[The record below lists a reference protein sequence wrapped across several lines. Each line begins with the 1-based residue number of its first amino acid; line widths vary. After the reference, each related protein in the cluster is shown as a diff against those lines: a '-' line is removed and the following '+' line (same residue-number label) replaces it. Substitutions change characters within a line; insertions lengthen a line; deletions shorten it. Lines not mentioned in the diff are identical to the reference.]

1 MKILPK
7 RIDECSIFDVNYLN
21 SEDKNLYG
29 LYIASKYKNS
39 LILGKPKMNENVSIL
54 SDLLNKNAYATG
66 LLYFV
71 ENFDLSNDIN
81 KNDLLKDINVLLH
94 SRCEV
99 VNEKA
104 PLLTKIGNYPI
115 YEGENYILRGEGENK
130 IKETFDLKEDLNMDD
145 ITLDFLKNTD
155 KDERIRDYVVCPKC
169 KNVFEDDD
177 IVINYPNIPDDY
189 NGPVD
194 DKPDG
199 YSCPLCGYYTTD
211 EENFTNAYIED
222 LADAPNVDEYVPGY
236 SDYLKSLDEDDKP
249 LENTSEEYKRLDKE
263 LDKLIASNATDAE
276 LNDFLED
283 ASYNDN
289 ITNKEYTALVY
300 KAQDTRRIDEDG
312 TQAADIASKVDY
324 SFQSAPTPAEPKKKY
339 KPVEINELD
348 ENTYI
353 NLTGFIKDVD
363 GYYKRGNY
371 VLVKES
377 DTNKLKVINKNKLN
391 EVSEP
396 IYQVKGSDG
405 IVKYLDK
412 KLNEKFP
419 GRFEIKSGP
428 VDDAFGLVIKDNNNH
443 DAGDLIDVTDYINAL
458 MNYLGY
464 DKTDYE
470 IDYKKNN
477 LIMAIYNDK
486 QFISRDF
493 VNK

>member
-7 RIDECSIFDVNYLN
+7 RIDECSIVDVNYLN

-211 EENFTNAYIED
+211 EENFINAYIED
-222 LADAPNVDEYVPGY
+222 LADAPNVDEYVSGY
-236 SDYLKSLDEDDKP
+236 SDYLKSLE
-249 LENTSEEYKRLDKE
+249 
-263 LDKLIASNATDAE
+263 
-276 LNDFLED
+276 
-283 ASYNDN
+283 
-289 ITNKEYTALVY
+289 
-300 KAQDTRRIDEDG
+300 EDG

-486 QFISRDF
+486 QFIPRDF
-493 VNK
+493 INK

>member
-7 RIDECSIFDVNYLN
+7 RIDECSIVDVNYLN
-21 SEDKNLYG
+21 SKDKNLYG

-222 LADAPNVDEYVPGY
+222 LADAPNVDEYVSGY
-236 SDYLKSLDEDDKP
+236 SDYLKSLE
-249 LENTSEEYKRLDKE
+249 
-263 LDKLIASNATDAE
+263 
-276 LNDFLED
+276 
-283 ASYNDN
+283 
-289 ITNKEYTALVY
+289 
-300 KAQDTRRIDEDG
+300 EDG

-458 MNYLGY
+458 MKYLGY

-486 QFISRDF
+486 QFIPRDF
-493 VNK
+493 INK

>member
-7 RIDECSIFDVNYLN
+7 RIDECSIVDVNYLN
-21 SEDKNLYG
+21 SKDKNLYG

-222 LADAPNVDEYVPGY
+222 LADAPNVDEYVSGY
-236 SDYLKSLDEDDKP
+236 SDYLKSLE
-249 LENTSEEYKRLDKE
+249 
-263 LDKLIASNATDAE
+263 
-276 LNDFLED
+276 
-283 ASYNDN
+283 
-289 ITNKEYTALVY
+289 
-300 KAQDTRRIDEDG
+300 EDG

-377 DTNKLKVINKNKLN
+377 DTNKLRVVNKNKLN

-396 IYQVKGSDG
+396 IYQVKGSNE

-486 QFISRDF
+486 QFIPRDF
-493 VNK
+493 INK

>member
-7 RIDECSIFDVNYLN
+7 RIDECSIVDVNYLN
-21 SEDKNLYG
+21 SKDKNLYG

-222 LADAPNVDEYVPGY
+222 LADAPNVDEYVSGY
-236 SDYLKSLDEDDKP
+236 SDYLKSLE
-249 LENTSEEYKRLDKE
+249 
-263 LDKLIASNATDAE
+263 
-276 LNDFLED
+276 
-283 ASYNDN
+283 
-289 ITNKEYTALVY
+289 
-300 KAQDTRRIDEDG
+300 EDG

-377 DTNKLKVINKNKLN
+377 DTNKLRVINKNKLN
-391 EVSEP
+391 EMSEP
-396 IYQVKGSDG
+396 IYQVKGSDE

-443 DAGDLIDVTDYINAL
+443 DTGDLIDVTDYINAL
-458 MNYLGY
+458 MKYLGY

-486 QFISRDF
+486 QFIPRDF
-493 VNK
+493 INK

>member
-7 RIDECSIFDVNYLN
+7 RIDECSIVDVNYLN

-29 LYIASKYKNS
+29 LYIVSKYKNS

-177 IVINYPNIPDDY
+177 IVIDYPNIPDDY

-194 DKPDG
+194 DKPSG

-222 LADAPNVDEYVPGY
+222 LADAPNVDEYVSGY
-236 SDYLKSLDEDDKP
+236 SDYLKSLE
-249 LENTSEEYKRLDKE
+249 
-263 LDKLIASNATDAE
+263 
-276 LNDFLED
+276 
-283 ASYNDN
+283 
-289 ITNKEYTALVY
+289 
-300 KAQDTRRIDEDG
+300 EDG

-470 IDYKKNN
+470 IDYKRNN

-486 QFISRDF
+486 QFIPRDF
-493 VNK
+493 INK

>member
-7 RIDECSIFDVNYLN
+7 RIDECSIVDVNYLN

-222 LADAPNVDEYVPGY
+222 LADAPNVDEYVSGY
-236 SDYLKSLDEDDKP
+236 SDYLKSLE
-249 LENTSEEYKRLDKE
+249 
-263 LDKLIASNATDAE
+263 
-276 LNDFLED
+276 
-283 ASYNDN
+283 
-289 ITNKEYTALVY
+289 
-300 KAQDTRRIDEDG
+300 EDG

-396 IYQVKGSDG
+396 IYQVKGSDE

-486 QFISRDF
+486 QFIPRDLI
-493 VNK
+493 NK

>member
-7 RIDECSIFDVNYLN
+7 RIDECSIVDVNYLN

-81 KNDLLKDINVLLH
+81 KDDLLKDINVLLH

-236 SDYLKSLDEDDKP
+236 SDYLKSLE
-249 LENTSEEYKRLDKE
+249 
-263 LDKLIASNATDAE
+263 
-276 LNDFLED
+276 
-283 ASYNDN
+283 
-289 ITNKEYTALVY
+289 
-300 KAQDTRRIDEDG
+300 EDG

-470 IDYKKNN
+470 IDYKRNN

-486 QFISRDF
+486 QFIPRDLI
-493 VNK
+493 NK

>member
-7 RIDECSIFDVNYLN
+7 RIDECNIVDVNYLN

-177 IVINYPNIPDDY
+177 IVINYPNILDDY

-236 SDYLKSLDEDDKP
+236 SDYLKSLE
-249 LENTSEEYKRLDKE
+249 
-263 LDKLIASNATDAE
+263 
-276 LNDFLED
+276 
-283 ASYNDN
+283 
-289 ITNKEYTALVY
+289 
-300 KAQDTRRIDEDG
+300 EDG

-324 SFQSAPTPAEPKKKY
+324 NFQSAPTPAEPKKKY

>member
-7 RIDECSIFDVNYLN
+7 RIDECSIVDVNYLN

-222 LADAPNVDEYVPGY
+222 LTDAPNVDEYVSGY
-236 SDYLKSLDEDDKP
+236 SDYLKSLE
-249 LENTSEEYKRLDKE
+249 
-263 LDKLIASNATDAE
+263 
-276 LNDFLED
+276 
-283 ASYNDN
+283 
-289 ITNKEYTALVY
+289 
-300 KAQDTRRIDEDG
+300 EDG

-396 IYQVKGSDG
+396 IYQVKGSDE

-486 QFISRDF
+486 QFIPRDLI
-493 VNK
+493 NK

>member
-7 RIDECSIFDVNYLN
+7 RIDECSIVDVNYLDGKN
-21 SEDKNLYG
+21 ENLYG
-29 LYIASKYKNS
+29 LYIVSKYKNN

-222 LADAPNVDEYVPGY
+222 LADAPNVDEYVSGY
-236 SDYLKSLDEDDKP
+236 SDYLKSLE
-249 LENTSEEYKRLDKE
+249 
-263 LDKLIASNATDAE
+263 
-276 LNDFLED
+276 
-283 ASYNDN
+283 
-289 ITNKEYTALVY
+289 
-300 KAQDTRRIDEDG
+300 EDG

-486 QFISRDF
+486 QFIPRDF
-493 VNK
+493 INK

>member
-7 RIDECSIFDVNYLN
+7 RIDECSIVDVNYLN

-194 DKPDG
+194 DKPSG

-236 SDYLKSLDEDDKP
+236 SDYLKSLE
-249 LENTSEEYKRLDKE
+249 
-263 LDKLIASNATDAE
+263 
-276 LNDFLED
+276 
-283 ASYNDN
+283 
-289 ITNKEYTALVY
+289 
-300 KAQDTRRIDEDG
+300 EDG

-377 DTNKLKVINKNKLN
+377 DTNKLRVVNKNKLN

-396 IYQVKGSDG
+396 IYQVKGSDE

-470 IDYKKNN
+470 IDYKRNN

-486 QFISRDF
+486 QFIPRDLI
-493 VNK
+493 NQ

>member
-7 RIDECSIFDVNYLN
+7 RIDECSIVDVNYLN

-169 KNVFEDDD
+169 KNVFEDND

-236 SDYLKSLDEDDKP
+236 SDYLKSLE
-249 LENTSEEYKRLDKE
+249 
-263 LDKLIASNATDAE
+263 
-276 LNDFLED
+276 
-283 ASYNDN
+283 
-289 ITNKEYTALVY
+289 
-300 KAQDTRRIDEDG
+300 EDG

-324 SFQSAPTPAEPKKKY
+324 NFQSAPTPAEPKKKY